1 MAEFSAKEK
10 IKGFGSGILGFFLMI
25 GFLVLPFIL
34 IFGVLKVSEFLY
46 PIISVLAGAS
56 IGLFILIVLPL
67 SLFKS
72 LRTHLAKLSSIFSN
86 IVGISVFMFSFLTIF
101 YFLGWIAIFFMFIFH
116 LVAPIAAIGLFIK
129 GEWAA
134 GFSIILGLI
143 FTFGMRFYSIW
154 LESLVEKQES
164 GFGDSSD
171 IIDVD
176 SSSNTVEDSL
186 EELEDGDEDSSDVI
200 EDSTDEDA
208 KYKE

>member
-1 MAEFSAKEK
+1 
-10 IKGFGSGILGFFLMI
+10 
-25 GFLVLPFIL
+25 
-34 IFGVLKVSEFLY
+34 
-46 PIISVLAGAS
+46 
-56 IGLFILIVLPL
+56 
-67 SLFKS
+67 
-72 LRTHLAKLSSIFSN
+72 
-86 IVGISVFMFSFLTIF
+86 MFSFLTIF